1 MGYEIFTEN
10 LGMHH
15 VTDKSVPQLLS
26 EDQKKKNHVDVSKE
40 LIDHANGDENFVK
53 NIVTHDGTWV

>member
-15 VTDKSVPQLLS
+15 VAGKPVPQLLS

-40 LIDHANGDENFVK
+40 LVDHANGDENFVK
-53 NIVTHDGTWV
+53 NIVTHDETWV